1 MLGRLGTIVYAPTD
15 VGPLW
20 YSRLVSVP
28 DIAFRRLPRL
38 TQDRIA
44 MRCIRPACSHF
55 VRVRLAGLRI
65 TTGVQLAA
73 ASERDGALRIELSDG
88 GQREVDHLMFATGYR
103 VDVARYPF
111 MTPELIGAIRRHN
124 GYPILGRGLESSV
137 PGLHFS
143 GAPAAWSYGPIMR
156 FVSGSWYAARTLSPG
171 DRRRP
176 TPGAR
181 HGDRR
186 RLTRGGSDWW
196 SGLLSSAATIRGSDR
211 AQPRTPRLPRAG
223 GRRRAFDQPPLPLRH
238 RSRARTGPARRAGHR
253 RGAAGA
259 GRAPRARRLGAVP
272 DPGGDGRGAVAQP
285 RAPARALSRS
295 DPSWEVVRWVWD
307 KRNTYELAAELG
319 IPTPRTWTL
328 RGGDTDEL
336 VDGDG
341 PFAVKPAIKEH
352 FLYETG
358 LKAWRADTREQL
370 RERVRAASELLG
382 AEEVIVQE
390 LIPGSGETQLAYCAF
405 FRDGGP
411 AASMVVRRLRQ
422 HPPLFGRAS
431 TFVETIEEPELE
443 ELSER
448 FLRHIGYYGLVEVE
462 YKRDPRD
469 GLTKLLDVNA
479 RTWGYHSL
487 GQRAGVDFPHLLFA
501 DQLSQP
507 APSGLRARTGVSW
520 IRLATD
526 VPTAL
531 MGLAR
536 GTLGWRSYLRSLRAA
551 DVESVFTRDDLRPGL
566 AELALIPYLAVKRG
580 F

>member
-1 MLGRLGTIVYAPTD
+1 VPGAVVIGGDYQGLGIVRSLGRHGCRVLVVDDERSI
-15 VGPLW
+15 
-20 YSRLVSVP
+20 SRHSRFATEAVRVP
-28 DIAFRRLPRL
+28 DLRSEQATVEVLLELGERY
-38 TQDRIA
+38 
-44 MRCIRPACSHF
+44 
-55 VRVRLAGLRI
+55 GL
-65 TTGVQLAA
+65 
-73 ASERDGALRIELSDG
+73 DGWVLFPT
-88 GQREVDHLMFATGYR
+88 REET
-103 VDVARYPF
+103 VA
-111 MTPELIGAIRRHN
+111 
-124 GYPILGRGLESSV
+124 
-137 PGLHFS
+137 
-143 GAPAAWSYGPIMR
+143 
-156 FVSGSWYAARTLSPG
+156 
-171 DRRRP
+171 
-176 TPGAR
+176 
-181 HGDRR
+181 
-186 RLTRGGSDWW
+186 
-196 SGLLSSAATIRGSDR
+196 
-211 AQPRTPRLPRAG
+211 
-223 GRRRAFDQPPLPLRH
+223 
-238 RSRARTGPARRAGHR
+238 
-253 RGAAGA
+253 
-259 GRAPRARRLGAVP
+259 
-272 DPGGDGRGAVAQP
+272 
-285 RAPARALSRS
+285 ALSRNRERLLERFRV
-295 DPSWEVVRWVWD
+295 PTPPWEVVRWVWD
-307 KRNTYELAAELG
+307 KRNTYAMASELG

-328 RGGDTDEL
+328 RSGDSDEV

-352 FLYETG
+352 FIYETG
-358 LKAWRADTREQL
+358 QKAWRADTREEL
-370 RERVRAASELLG
+370 RERVRAASTLLG

-405 FRDGGP
+405 FRDGSS

-431 TFVETIEEPELE
+431 TFVETIEQPELE

-507 APSGLRARTGVSW
+507 APTGLRARSGVCW

-526 VPTAL
+526 LPTAV

-536 GTLGWRSYLRSLRAA
+536 GTLGWRTYLRSLRSA

-566 AELALIPYLAVKRG
+566 AELALLPYLAVKRG